1 MKIKKGDLINELSLP
16 SINGSVFDLENIK
29 GKKALISFYRY
40 SSCPFCHLRI
50 NETINNKDNFGE
62 NFETIAI
69 FNCSLESLQKASTK
83 HDSSIFILADENRFY
98 FDKYDV
104 EKSAFGV
111 FLGSIIGFF
120 RFMKAIFVK
129 GFNPLTSMSGAFT
142 GLPVDVLIDENG
154 VVQDVKYGKTTID
167 HISMVEV
174 INCNLGVL
182 VRNDSVVNSLCSHN

>member
-98 FDKYDV
+98 FYKYDV

-120 RFMKAIFVK
+120 RFICIF
-129 GFNPLTSMSGAFT
+129 
-142 GLPVDVLIDENG
+142 
-154 VVQDVKYGKTTID
+154 
-167 HISMVEV
+167 
-174 INCNLGVL
+174 
-182 VRNDSVVNSLCSHN
+182 

>member
-69 FNCSLESLQKASTK
+69 FNCSLESLQKVYDFGRIYKKITK
-83 HDSSIFILADENRFY
+83 GRITFAY
-98 FDKYDV
+98 
-104 EKSAFGV
+104 
-111 FLGSIIGFF
+111 
-120 RFMKAIFVK
+120 
-129 GFNPLTSMSGAFT
+129 
-142 GLPVDVLIDENG
+142 
-154 VVQDVKYGKTTID
+154 
-167 HISMVEV
+167 
-174 INCNLGVL
+174 
-182 VRNDSVVNSLCSHN
+182 

>member
-1 MKIKKGDLINELSLP
+1 MKIKKDDVINELSLP
-16 SINGSVFDLENIK
+16 SIDGSVFDLENIK

-50 NETINNKDNFGE
+50 NETINNKDKFGN

-69 FNCSLESLQKASTK
+69 FNCSIESLQKASSK

-98 FDKYDV
+98 FDKYNV

-120 RFMKAIFVK
+120 RFMKAIFIK

-167 HISMVEV
+167 HISMTEV
-174 INCNLGVL
+174 ISFSK
-182 VRNDSVVNSLCSHN
+182 D